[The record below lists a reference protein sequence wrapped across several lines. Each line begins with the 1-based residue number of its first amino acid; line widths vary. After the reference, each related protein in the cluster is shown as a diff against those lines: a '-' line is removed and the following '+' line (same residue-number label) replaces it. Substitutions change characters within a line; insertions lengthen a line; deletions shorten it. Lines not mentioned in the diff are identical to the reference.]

1 MKHYLYECT
10 DPDSECE
17 GEEFL
22 VEANDRKK
30 ARQIAIDNF
39 RCARFI
45 CEMTDYEAEASGL
58 DEY

>member
-22 VEANDRKK
+22 VEANNREE
-30 ARQIAIDNF
+30 AWQIAINNF
-39 RCARFI
+39 KCARKYRN
-45 CEMTDYEAEASGL
+45 D
-58 DEY
+58 